1 MKDRRQ
7 INLREYFSS
16 LEMLIE
22 KEKLNLDDVVEI
34 EYLIARLIERDIFL
48 PRPIF
53 EGVINLLEK
62 SENDVIKRKLFK
74 LIKLIEDKKH

>member
-74 LIKLIEDKKH
+74 LIKLIEDKIH